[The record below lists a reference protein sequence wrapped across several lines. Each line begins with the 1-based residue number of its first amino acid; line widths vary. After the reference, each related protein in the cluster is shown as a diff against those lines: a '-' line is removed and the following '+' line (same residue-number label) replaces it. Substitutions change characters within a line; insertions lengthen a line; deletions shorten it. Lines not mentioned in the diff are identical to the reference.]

1 MLLFSKTKVKNIFIE
16 GHRTNE
22 QQKKV
27 IFRNRLN
34 KLNFDKTFEDIIES
48 ELDFHGSG
56 AAEIEVQQQADDI
69 NPFKCEL
76 HQTLLD
82 VLYFNPALKVIN
94 ITMAYQNDE
103 NDVDFGVAEKQDV
116 LNLLMASAH
125 AVREKC
131 PNTELFL
138 VRIFLYLD

>member
-125 AVREKC
+125 AVHEKC